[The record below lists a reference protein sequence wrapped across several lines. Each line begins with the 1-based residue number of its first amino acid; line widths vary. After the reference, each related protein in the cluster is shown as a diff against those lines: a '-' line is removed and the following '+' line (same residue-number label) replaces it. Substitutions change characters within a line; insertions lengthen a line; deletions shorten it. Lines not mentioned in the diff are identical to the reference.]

1 MLDLKRD
8 IHPLTDFKRNTSEF
22 LSQLKATGK
31 PLVLTVNGKAEL
43 VVQDAKSYQRLL
55 AVAERLET
63 IEAVNEGLASMRRGE
78 GRPADEVIAELAK
91 QLQESVATGDTP

>member
-63 IEAVNEGLASMRRGE
+63 IEAVKEGLASMRRGE